1 MHVHFGMVNNKIL
14 RRLTANIPGVT
25 LGVESLNSSRE
36 LNGFDLNYSAITPP
50 PQAAL
55 LHSRFFV
62 KYIKQ
67 LSVFEFVSRMERK
80 R

>member
-1 MHVHFGMVNNKIL
+1 M
-14 RRLTANIPGVT
+14 
-25 LGVESLNSSRE
+25 
-36 LNGFDLNYSAITPP
+36 DLKYSAITAP

-55 LHSRFFV
+55 LNSRFFV

-67 LSVFEFVSRMERK
+67 PSVFEFVSRMERK